1 MVQSNTYGSK
11 MSNTQAE
18 VAVALL
24 RKMKNCFEKF
34 QDKVQ
39 KQQNATTQMKRDGSN
54 VSVRSNASLRSNS
67 SQQRFVKLKKV

>member
-1 MVQSNTYGSK
+1 
-11 MSNTQAE
+11 MSTQAE

-39 KQQNATTQMKRDGSN
+39 KQETTI
-54 VSVRSNASLRSNS
+54 
-67 SQQRFVKLKKV
+67 